1 MKKFILEEIMLL
13 SNREQRARKITFH
26 PKTTI
31 ILGVNDTGK
40 SSLIKHIYWTFG
52 AELPSI
58 SDEWKNAE
66 VSCVVKFSVEQKRY
80 ILLRD
85 DKFFALFDGDS
96 NHIGSYTSVTNELG
110 PVLADI
116 FDFKIKL
123 LNRSGIEIIPPPAFY
138 LLPFYVDQDNGWVQ
152 SWSSFKRLDQ
162 VPKWKKPL
170 IEYHLGIKTNEYFE
184 IKNQIDIIRLKL
196 EELTIQQKAVQRTVD
211 HIKNDVESINLALDV
226 ESFKAEI
233 SELIENLKSLQGLRE
248 NFRSELVNYSNTRNT
263 IENQIAIV
271 TRTLGEVRADYNLA
285 SNHNEIDCPT
295 CGQGYENSFADRF
308 SIAEDENKCA
318 ELLTEL
324 NKEFINVNEKIDSLK
339 KEFHLADGEVSNI
352 GIILAKKKGDLTLH
366 EVIESEGKRQL
377 KTILIAQ
384 LEDILMAM
392 VKVKLEQEDLLS
404 KQKDVVGGLKERKLQ
419 ILALYHQ
426 RMRDYLLKLDVQ
438 KLALDSYKDVDC
450 IINISGSDKPRA
462 LLAYYY
468 SILHVMHDFTST
480 TFAPII
486 IDSPNQQDQDK
497 DSLKKMLEF
506 IRDEGVSDAQLI
518 LGLTDTQGIDFGG
531 KTITLSEKQ
540 FLLSK
545 DEYANVSKEVS
556 PLFTKSLLDSNQVV
570 NS

>member
-13 SNREQRARKITFH
+13 SNREQRAKKVLFD

-31 ILGVNDTGK
+31 ILGANDTGK

-58 SDEWKNAE
+58 NDDWKSAQ
-66 VSCVVKFSVEQKRY
+66 VSCVVKFFVDEKRY

-85 DKFFALFDGDS
+85 DKFFALFDENS
-96 NHIGSYTSVTNELG
+96 NLIGSYTSVTNELG

-123 LNRSGIEIIPPPAFY
+123 LSRSGLEIVPPPAFY
-138 LLPFYVDQDNGWVQ
+138 LLPFYVDQDSGWVQ

-162 VPKWKKPL
+162 VAKWRKPL

-196 EELTIQQKAVQRTVD
+196 EDLLIQQKAVQRTVD
-211 HIKNDVESINLALDV
+211 HIKNDVESINLALNV

-233 SELIENLKSLQGLRE
+233 NELIINLKNLQGLRE
-248 NFRSELVNYSNTRNT
+248 NFRAELVNYSNTRNT

-271 TRTLGEVRADYNLA
+271 TRTLGEVRADYSYA
-285 SNHNEIDCPT
+285 SSHDEIDCPT
-295 CGQGYENSFADRF
+295 CGHGYENSFADRF

-318 ELLTEL
+318 ELLAEL
-324 NKEFINVNEKIDSLK
+324 NKEFINVSEKIDSLK
-339 KEFHLADGEVSNI
+339 NDFHVADSEVSNI
-352 GIILAKKKGDLTLH
+352 GSILAKKKGDLTLH

-384 LEDILMAM
+384 LEDILLAM
-392 VKVKLEQEDLLS
+392 TKVKLEQEDLLL
-404 KQKDVVGGLKERKLQ
+404 KQKDVVGSLKEKKQRV
-419 ILALYHQ
+419 IALYHQ

-438 KLALDSYKDVDC
+438 KLSLDSYKDVDC
-450 IINISGSDKPRA
+450 NINISGSDKPRA

-468 SILHVMHDFTST
+468 SVLHVMHDFTST

-506 IRDEGVSDAQLI
+506 IRDEGVSDSQLI

-540 FLLSK
+540 YLLSK
-545 DEYANVSKEVS
+545 EEYAAVSEEIN
-556 PLFTKSLLDSNQVV
+556 PLFAKSLLSSN
-570 NS
+570 